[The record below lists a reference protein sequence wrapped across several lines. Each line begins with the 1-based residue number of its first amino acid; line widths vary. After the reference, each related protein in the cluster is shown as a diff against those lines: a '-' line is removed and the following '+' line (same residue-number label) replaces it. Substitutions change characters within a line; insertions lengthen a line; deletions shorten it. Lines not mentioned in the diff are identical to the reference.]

1 MKFSNKL
8 SFTIFITGLIALI
21 LLSFA
26 IYKFNYD
33 SMIVLQS
40 KLTESIAT
48 EFADDIDYMLSEK
61 IKTTLTLANNNTIIQ
76 ALEESITSYADMT
89 TEKREESIKQSPTSC
104 IARGMMKPPRRG
116 HCVRKAPQGLS
127 KSLIF

>member
-1 MKFSNKL
+1 MKFSHKL
-8 SFTIFITGLIALI
+8 SFIIFITGLTVLI
-21 LLSFA
+21 ILSTT
-26 IYKFNYD
+26 IYKLNYD
-33 SMIVLQS
+33 SVIVSQS
-40 KLTESIAT
+40 RFTQSIAK
-48 EFADDIDYMLSEK
+48 EVSDDIDHMLSEK